1 MNFQILEKKSYGFNL
16 HYLLFFFEIEGE
28 LLFCGGAFL
37 LGLADEKGTE
47 ALWVEFVDA
56 DDGLG
61 ELRGEFIAGDEVF
74 RLFHHHAHLF
84 QVIAG

>member
-1 MNFQILEKKSYGFNL
+1 MNYF
-16 HYLLFFFEIEGE
+16 LLFFLEIEGE

-61 ELRGEFIAGDEVF
+61 ELRGEFIAGDKIF
-74 RLFHHHAHLF
+74 RFFHHHSHLL
-84 QVIAG
+84 